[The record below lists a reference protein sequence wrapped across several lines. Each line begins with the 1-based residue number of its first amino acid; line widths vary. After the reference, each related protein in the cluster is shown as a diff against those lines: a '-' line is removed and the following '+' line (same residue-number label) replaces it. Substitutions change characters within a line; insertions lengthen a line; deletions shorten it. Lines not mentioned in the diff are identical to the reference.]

1 VASGRSLPSW
11 NEGAARAALLH
22 FIDAVCR
29 PDSPCFLPPME
40 RIAVFAHDGTL
51 WSEFPLPVHAMFI
64 GERMEQLA
72 QRLPGLRDR
81 QPFGAFLQEDL
92 PRLHG
97 LGWRGIM
104 QLGLVTHAGMPL
116 EVYARLAR
124 DWLAAARHPWLGRPL
139 AVCTYQPQLE
149 LVDLLRRNGFTCFIV
164 TAGEATFVRAFA
176 PAAYGIPAHQV
187 IGTCVRMQVQL
198 QAGIA
203 ELVKLAQ
210 EERFNEREEKVRAI
224 AGHIGARPVLAFGNA
239 DRDLAML
246 RYVRAGPGP
255 RLALL
260 LHHDDGVREFA
271 YDAGF
276 ALNPLDDALER
287 AGEFGLQVV
296 SMRDDWNCV
305 FPPPRPAAAA

>member
-1 VASGRSLPSW
+1 MESDRLLPSW
-11 NEGAARAALLH
+11 NEGPARAALLR
-22 FIDAVCR
+22 FIESVCD
-29 PDSPCFLPPME
+29 PAGGQALPPAQ

-51 WSEFPLPVHAMFI
+51 WSEFPLPVQALFI
-64 GERMEQLA
+64 GARLEQLA
-72 QRLPGLRDR
+72 QRRPALRAR
-81 QPFGAFLQEDL
+81 QPFTAFLGEDL

-104 QLGLVTHAGMPL
+104 QLGLVTHAGMP
-116 EVYARLAR
+116 VDAYARRAA
-124 DWLAAARHPWLGRPL
+124 DWLAEACHPWLGRPL
-139 AVCTYQPQLE
+139 AACTFQPQLE
-149 LVDLLRRNGFTCFIV
+149 LLALLRARGFTCFIV
-164 TAGEATFVRAFA
+164 TAGDAAFVRAFA
-176 PAAYGIPAHQV
+176 PGAYGIPAHQV
-187 IGTCVRMQVQL
+187 VGTCARTQLQL
-198 QAGIA
+198 QAGVA

-210 EERFNEREEKVRAI
+210 EERFNEREEKVRSI
-224 AGHIGARPVLAFGNA
+224 AAHIGERPVLAFGNA

-287 AGEFGLQVV
+287 ADEFGLQVV
-296 SMRDDWNCV
+296 SMRDDWGSV
-305 FPPPRPAAAA
+305 FLPQPAS